1 MWSIQ
6 IVIWERKRWKKL
18 YARHKNHNMSI
29 EDRQKIRKRNKQLL
43 KVGDVEIKKKKF
55 QSMWVM

>member
-1 MWSIQ
+1 
-6 IVIWERKRWKKL
+6 
-18 YARHKNHNMSI
+18 MSI